1 MTSFKDMIQ
10 TVYGA
15 VMSASEQRRLAEMQ
29 RIMNLKINSST
40 GGQMSKKELEKLSKP
55 KSNKN
60 Y

>member
-29 RIMNLKINSST
+29 RIMNLKINT
-40 GGQMSKKELEKLSKP
+40 GGQMSKKELDKLSKP